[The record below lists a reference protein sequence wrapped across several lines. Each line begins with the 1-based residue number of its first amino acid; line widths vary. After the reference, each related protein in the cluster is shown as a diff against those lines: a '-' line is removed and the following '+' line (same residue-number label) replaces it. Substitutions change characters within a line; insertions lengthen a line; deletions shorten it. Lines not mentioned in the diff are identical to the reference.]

1 MLTKFSPTL
10 RKDSFMMIMDNKE
23 SKTEDLQEAQASE
36 DCLTSFQGAAG
47 ENKLVREKEN
57 QNSLNYKS
65 LCKKFFMELWKMS
78 KSKGNN
84 LII

>member
-1 MLTKFSPTL
+1 
-10 RKDSFMMIMDNKE
+10 
-23 SKTEDLQEAQASE
+23 
-36 DCLTSFQGAAG
+36 
-47 ENKLVREKEN
+47 
-57 QNSLNYKS
+57 LNYKS